1 MPKQVPFTEYEA
13 ALLLDAY
20 LKTLSGE
27 KGRIESAR
35 DCSVQLRQMALNA
48 GSEIDD
54 IYRNVN
60 GISFQMASMESAYQG
75 HTIMKPATRLFTE
88 IVLLYRN
95 DAARYQQLLKEARG
109 VASAKIDMDQS
120 DAATTV
126 SFRHINSMAF
136 SKPVS
141 LSYFGKVKPESS
153 WKGLYVDAC
162 KSLLDDYPDVFT
174 RLKAESLHGL
184 GKTWLVD
191 TENLHLLAVPK
202 QLEEGLFVETNR
214 SASDLVKNLKW
225 LLDECSV
232 DYENV
237 IITYTSKDEKKE
249 ASAPA
254 LATTATFQKKQ
265 NCRQGKGDFYR
276 WLQDDQHM
284 AEGTCR
290 SYVSAIRSAERFA
303 EEHGLASRKLH
314 TCDPAVAKATA
325 DELFSTAEFI
335 QYNNDQHNR
344 FRAAITKLL
353 AFYGSNWS
361 PVETSMPRTFERRP
375 LQTEE
380 ISIDV
385 APYKVILMEHFSKGY
400 RLESA
405 LDMKRM
411 RRYYEELTGKALDLN
426 QATLEAAIR
435 NCGIV
440 YDGRLYMPQNML
452 SDEMR
457 DQILSFIE
465 RCFDEGRSAVYY
477 EAVFRDFLEE
487 LLDHNIYNADMLKA
501 YLTYYVSDQ
510 YYIGRS
516 YLAREYRDD
525 VDPIDEVRQCLKQYD
540 SPVQIDEFCDSLPH
554 ITEDRIRSI
563 LGSNGEFVR
572 NSKGEYFHAD
582 SLELTEEELENIA
595 AIIDSAIEE
604 HEFISGNELYDA
616 IQAKYPYTF
625 EKNDVFSAIGWRDAL
640 KYKFGDRFSFVGNIV
655 SRAGTPLS
663 MSDVFAEYGK
673 GRQHFSIDELER
685 FAESIGTTIYFDSL
699 YTNAIRISHK
709 WFASKDGA
717 KFSVKETDAVLDR
730 FCDGDYIPLQ
740 DVKEFALFPESSF
753 PWTEYLLEQYVAF
766 YSEKFYLMHGN
777 YNKSCAVGAIVRKT
791 CRFDSFDDLVTDILA
806 HNDVSLQKKAVLDY
820 LAENGYIARRSYTN
834 IEALMINARAM
845 RNQKEK

>member
-1 MPKQVPFTEYEA
+1 MPRQVPFTEYEA

-27 KGRIESAR
+27 KGRMESVR
-35 DCSVQLRQMALNA
+35 DCSMQLRQMALNA

-54 IYRNVN
+54 ICRNMN

-95 DAARYQQLLKEARG
+95 DVARYQQLLKEAKG
-109 VASAKIDMDQS
+109 MASAKIDMDQS

-141 LSYFGKVKPESS
+141 LSYFGEVKPESS

-162 KSLLDDYPDVFT
+162 KSLLDDYPDIFT
-174 RLKAESLHGL
+174 RLKAESLHGS

-191 TENLHLLAVPK
+191 AENLHLLAVPK

-214 SASDLVKNLKW
+214 NAFDLVKNLKW

-237 IITYTSKDEKKE
+237 VITYTNKDGKKE
-249 ASAPA
+249 ASVPAPV
-254 LATTATFQKKQ
+254 TTSAFQKKQ
-265 NCRQGKGDFYR
+265 YYRQDKEDFYR
-276 WLQDDQHM
+276 WLQNDQHM

-290 SYVSAIRSAERFA
+290 SYVSAIRSAEHFA
-303 EEHGLASRKLH
+303 EEHGLASRKLY
-314 TCDPAVAKATA
+314 TCDPTVAKATA
-325 DELFSTAEFI
+325 DELFSNAEFI

-361 PVETSMPRTFERRP
+361 PVEASTPRTFERSP
-375 LQTEE
+375 LQTKET
-380 ISIDV
+380 SIDV
-385 APYKVILMEHFSKGY
+385 APCKAILVEYFPKGY

-426 QATLEAAIR
+426 QAILETAIR

-457 DQILSFIE
+457 DQILFFIE

-477 EAVFRDFLEE
+477 EAVFREFSEK
-487 LLDHNIYNADMLKA
+487 LLDHNIFNADMLKA

-510 YYIGRS
+510 YYMGRS
-516 YLAREYRDD
+516 YLAKEYRDD

-540 SPVQIDEFCDSLPH
+540 FPVQVDELCDSLSH
-554 ITEDRIRSI
+554 ITEERIRFI

-582 SLELTEEELENIA
+582 SLELTKEELENIA
-595 AIIDSAIEE
+595 AIIDSTIEE

-616 IQAKYPYTF
+616 IQTKYPYTF
-625 EKNDVFSAIGWRDAL
+625 EKNAVFSVIGWRDAL

-655 SRAGTPLS
+655 SRAGTSLS

-673 GRQHFSIDELER
+673 GRQRFSIDELEQ

-699 YTNAIRISHK
+699 YTNAIRISHE
-709 WFASKDGA
+709 WFTSKGGA

-777 YNKSCAVGAIVRKT
+777 YNKNCAVGAIVRKT

-806 HNDVSLQKKAVLDY
+806 HNDVSLQKKKVLDY

-834 IEALMINARAM
+834 IETIMINARAM